1 MMEVWSAYN
10 CRDSAS
16 YSSATH
22 VQIGPFQASKRDV
35 SVKASDQSASAESQ
49 EQEVCDGHVLMELL
63 GRGLARSCTCTCPD
77 HELYF
82 YYYTCRF

>member
-1 MMEVWSAYN
+1 MTENVTFVSREHARFGAAGMVVLFMMEVWSAYN

-35 SVKASDQSASAESQ
+35 SVKASDQSRA
-49 EQEVCDGHVLMELL
+49 
-63 GRGLARSCTCTCPD
+63 RGM
-77 HELYF
+77 
-82 YYYTCRF
+82 